1 MSRFFEHKKL
11 CVLCEKTLRSLRL
24 NSTFEL
30 MKTTHF
36 KNTKISYTDQ
46 GKGNAVILLHGFL
59 ENSTMWKYLEP
70 VLAKKN
76 RVICVDLLG
85 HGQTDCLGY
94 IHSIEDMADAVHQ
107 VISELKIRKAI
118 IVGHSMGGYVA
129 LAFAELYPEMMKGLV
144 LLNSTSR
151 ADSEERIANR
161 TRAIKAVKQNYT
173 AAIRMSISNLFSEE
187 NREKLI
193 AQIEWV
199 REEALQTPLQGII
212 AAQEGMKLRK
222 DREVIL
228 HFATCPILLIL
239 GKKDPVLN
247 YEENV
252 EQIEGTHVKLVT
264 FNDGHM
270 SHIENQAELEKV
282 MVGFLKG

>member
-1 MSRFFEHKKL
+1 
-11 CVLCEKTLRSLRL
+11 VLCEKTLRSLRL
-24 NSTFEL
+24 NSTFVF
-30 MKTTHF
+30 MKTTNF

-59 ENSTMWKYLEP
+59 ENSTMWKYLAQ
-70 VLAKKN
+70 VITQKN
-76 RVICVDLLG
+76 RVICIDLLG

-94 IHSIEDMADAVHQ
+94 IHSMEDMADAVHH

-118 IVGHSMGGYVA
+118 LVGHSMGGYVA

-151 ADSEERIANR
+151 ADSEERITNR
-161 TRAIKAVKQNYT
+161 TRAVKAVKQNYVT
-173 AAIRMSISNLFSEE
+173 AVRMSISNLFSEE
-187 NREKLI
+187 NREKMI

-228 HFATCPILLIL
+228 HFATYPILLIL

-252 EQIEGTHVKLVT
+252 GQINGTDVKLVT

-270 SHIENQAELEKV
+270 SHLENQAELEKV
-282 MVGFLKG
+282 IVGFLKG

>member
-1 MSRFFEHKKL
+1 
-11 CVLCEKTLRSLRL
+11 
-24 NSTFEL
+24 

-76 RVICVDLLG
+76 RVICIDLLG

-129 LAFAELYPEMMKGLV
+129 LAFAELYPEMMNGLV

-228 HFATCPILLIL
+228 HFATYPILLIL